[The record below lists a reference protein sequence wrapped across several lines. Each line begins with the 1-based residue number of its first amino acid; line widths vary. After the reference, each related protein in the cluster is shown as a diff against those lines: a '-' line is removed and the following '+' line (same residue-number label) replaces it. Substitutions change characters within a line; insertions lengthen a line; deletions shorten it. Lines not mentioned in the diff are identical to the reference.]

1 MRTPKK
7 LISLALS
14 ALMATSSFAC
24 LGSLNAFAA
33 ESDQPVGATML
44 MGDVNRDGQVDV
56 EDATIIQLYAVDDAK
71 VLAKFASGE
80 YSLQAADVDGSGEID
95 VSDAT
100 MVQLIAADLQPTT
113 PFEETTAEPATDE
126 PTTAEPAT
134 DEPTTAEPAT
144 DEPTTAE
151 PTPAEDVYVI
161 TGGSDWLDGWTPV
174 VDAYV
179 MTKQEDGTYAVTVE
193 DVQPGTANYQL
204 KVIKFV
210 GGDEAQK
217 EWIGPNGTDVNYDFM
232 VKEACDVTVT
242 FNPETKE
249 INATGTG
256 VGPAEYP
263 IDKITAVGSGQ
274 GGFLYDISW
283 DPDAADNKMDETSE
297 GVYEIVYDEVA
308 ANVEYQVKFAAN
320 GGWGMNW
327 GVPEGTEVTL
337 NEANAAFYNSG
348 NIYFTPASENEYV
361 EVTLTL
367 DLSNYDAVTKEG
379 ATFTITVKE
388 IGEEG
393 TTVEST
399 TAEPATEEPA
409 TEEPTTAEPA
419 TAEPTEEPTTAEP
432 TTAEP
437 TTVEP
442 ATAEPTTAEPAT
454 EEPATEEPTTVE
466 PATEP
471 ATEPAS
477 EPVTEKTWTVAGDKI
492 FDPAWNPATTDYDMV
507 KQEDGTFVLEMKGV
521 PETADVSFKVC
532 ADHDWTESYG
542 NNGDNFKIKITKE
555 TDLKIIFDP
564 ETKKISVVGDGV
576 EELVFNL
583 KTIYVVGNDAN
594 VFGEGWNPAVP
605 ANEMKENNGVY
616 TFESDDLDQVAN
628 VVFKFAVN
636 GSWTYNFGTAT
647 ATEIP
652 TDGTPVD
659 LVLNGENMS
668 FTTPG
673 DYCYYIEIVF
683 DATEMDE
690 NGNGAKAKVIV
701 HDIEG
706 LEPEN
711 PGLE

>member
-100 MVQLIAADLQPTT
+100 LVQLIAADLQPTT
-113 PFEETTAEPATDE
+113 PFEETTAE

-174 VDAYV
+174 VDGYV

-204 KVIKFV
+204 KVVKFV

-283 DPDAADNKMDETSE
+283 DPDAADNKMDEISE

-337 NEANAAFYNSG
+337 NEANAASYNSG

-399 TAEPATEEPA
+399 TAEPATEEP
-409 TEEPTTAEPA
+409 TTV
-419 TAEPTEEPTTAEP
+419 EPTTAEP
-432 TTAEP
+432 TEEP

-442 ATAEPTTAEPAT
+442 ATAEPTTV
-454 EEPATEEPTTVE
+454 EPATEEPTTVE

-532 ADHDWTESYG
+532 ANHDWNESYG

-605 ANEMKENNGVY
+605 ANEMEAENGVY

-673 DYCYYIEIVF
+673 DYYYYIEIVF

-701 HDIEG
+701 HDLEG
-706 LEPEN
+706 QEPEN
-711 PGLE
+711 LDLE

>member
-100 MVQLIAADLQPTT
+100 LVQLIAADLQPTT
-113 PFEETTAEPATDE
+113 PFEETTAE

-174 VDAYV
+174 VDGYV

-204 KVIKFV
+204 KVVKFV

-249 INATGTG
+249 INVTGTG

-283 DPDAADNKMDETSE
+283 DPDAADNKMDEISE

-399 TAEPATEEPA
+399 TAEPATEEP
-409 TEEPTTAEPA
+409 TTV
-419 TAEPTEEPTTAEP
+419 EPTTAEP
-432 TTAEP
+432 TEEP

-442 ATAEPTTAEPAT
+442 ATAEPTTV
-454 EEPATEEPTTVE
+454 EPATEEPTTVE

-532 ADHDWTESYG
+532 ANHDWNESYG

-605 ANEMKENNGVY
+605 ANEMEAENGVY

-673 DYCYYIEIVF
+673 DYYYYIEIVF

-701 HDIEG
+701 HDLEG
-706 LEPEN
+706 QEPEN
-711 PGLE
+711 LDLE